1 MRRAWLVMVVTA
13 VVALSG
19 AACSRGPLQ
28 VSAVQTGRSL
38 NSDNSVGNHGTRF
51 KPTDTL
57 YVAVLT
63 KGAGAGTLEARWLF
77 SGRVVSE
84 GKKDVSYPDDAA
96 TEFHMQYAGTLPTG
110 DYTVEILLDGKP
122 VESRKLEVR
131 P

>member
-1 MRRAWLVMVVTA
+1 MRTLFVVVAAA
-13 VVALSG
+13 VVLSG
-19 AACSRGPLQ
+19 TACSRRPLE
-28 VSAVQTGRSL
+28 VSAIQTGRSL

-84 GKKDVSYPDDAA
+84 AKKNVSYPDDAA

>member
-1 MRRAWLVMVVTA
+1 MRHATLLIMLIVVT
-13 VVALSG
+13 LSG
-19 AACSRGPLQ
+19 ACSRGPLQ
-28 VSAVQTGRSL
+28 VSTIQTGRSL

-57 YVAVLT
+57 YVSVLT

-84 GKKDVSYPDDAA
+84 AKKEVSYPDDAA

-110 DYTVEILLDGKP
+110 EYTVEILLDGKP

>member
-1 MRRAWLVMVVTA
+1 MRRAWLA
-13 VVALSG
+13 VVVAAVTLSG

-28 VSAVQTGRSL
+28 VTAIQTGRSL

-57 YVAVLT
+57 YVSVLT
-63 KGAGAGTLEARWLF
+63 KGAGSGTLEARWLF
-77 SGRVVSE
+77 RGRVVTE
-84 GKKDVSYPDDAA
+84 GKKEVSYPDDAA

-110 DYTVEILLDGKP
+110 DYTVEILLDGKA